1 MRQGF
6 GRNNPRNTNPVQMEL
21 NMKLYILRWNPNFS
35 MKYTYF
41 NSMMDYLRENE
52 IDTFDWSI
60 YDHEDLEEG
69 DMFIL
74 AQVGTGIYDGIAA
87 FGLFSSD
94 TYADKNW
101 KENDGTN
108 RFYAKMSMHCLIS
121 HESNGS
127 SDSFE
132 EISPFCAEELEKL
145 FPSVNWHKG
154 HAGVLIP
161 EDTVEPLVLHL
172 MKHTLHLSHGTDRI
186 AFTEQNKNYPLRS
199 YFAKYIN
206 GLCPLFKQKIIDS
219 NKLVYENYNE
229 GETIDKSLVEIS
241 EKKFGRVKLSKDSS
255 EEDFT
260 RFFVPVA

>member
-1 MRQGF
+1 
-6 GRNNPRNTNPVQMEL
+6 
-21 NMKLYILRWNPNFS
+21 MKLYILRWNPNFS

-60 YDHEDLEEG
+60 YDHEEG

-74 AQVGTGIYDGIAA
+74 VQVGTGIY
-87 FGLFSSD
+87 
-94 TYADKNW
+94 
-101 KENDGTN
+101 DGTN

-121 HESNGS
+121 
-127 SDSFE
+127 
-132 EISPFCAEELEKL
+132 P
-145 FPSVNWHKG
+145 
-154 HAGVLIP
+154 
-161 EDTVEPLVLHL
+161 
-172 MKHTLHLSHGTDRI
+172 
-186 AFTEQNKNYPLRS
+186 
-199 YFAKYIN
+199 
-206 GLCPLFKQKIIDS
+206 